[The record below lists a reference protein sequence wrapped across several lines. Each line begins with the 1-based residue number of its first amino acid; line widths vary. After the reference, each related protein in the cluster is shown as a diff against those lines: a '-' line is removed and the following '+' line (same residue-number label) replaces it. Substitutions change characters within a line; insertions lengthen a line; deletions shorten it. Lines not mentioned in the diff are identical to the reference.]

1 MQWTDHVHYVIS
13 YDKQAEPQILKNEV
27 DSILL
32 KEI

>member
-1 MQWTDHVHYVIS
+1 MQWTDHAHVIS

-27 DSILL
+27 DFILL